1 MPVGFKRRRTPTIK
15 SLISSTCA
23 STLFAITRSAS
34 LPSLA
39 SFSAHRKPKKSCIV
53 DANRVCLSHRPVN
66 RIDTKAGNPAIH
78 EIAEEISVIAG
89 LQYRLASYLAEA
101 SAHPFQADTI
111 SGLVYRLASAASR
124 SPQMRPR
131 DRAILVTWAIICVLV
146 PPRFRQNLILWR
158 FAPTSRPRVI
168 KALLGALSSL
178 RSPRLPDRAETG

>member
-1 MPVGFKRRRTPTIK
+1 MRGTYTATGAPQFGLDRHAISLTHMAAGQPRRKFKIV
-15 SLISSTCA
+15 
-23 STLFAITRSAS
+23 
-34 LPSLA
+34 
-39 SFSAHRKPKKSCIV
+39 AHRKPKKSCIV

-131 DRAILVTWAIICVLV
+131 DRAILVTWAIMCV
-146 PPRFRQNLILWR
+146 PCTASFSAEPRSMAFCAAVVATSHQGASRGFEL
-158 FAPTSRPRVI
+158 APIAST
-168 KALLGALSSL
+168 
-178 RSPRLPDRAETG
+178 T